1 MIKSFISRV
10 FGRGA
15 KQAAHPSKPVVY
27 GPDKHHIRRD
37 HISRGAR
44 KTCEELQRA
53 GHTAFVVGGAV
64 RDLLLG
70 MRPKDFDV
78 ATSAHPDEV
87 RSLFRRSRIIGR
99 RFQIV
104 HVMWGAETVEV
115 STYRAHFTAKDPESE
130 DDRDTQDVHGRVL
143 SDNVFGTQAED
154 AVRRDFTVN
163 ALFYDPVK
171 EEVWD
176 FQHGVK
182 DLIARKLVM
191 IGDPALR
198 YREDPVR
205 MLRAARLSAKLGLA
219 IDPRTAAP
227 IKELKHLLEN
237 VPQARLFEE
246 ILKMLLS
253 GNAVACVQ
261 RLRELELHHGL
272 LPLLDDALE
281 DPATGPF
288 AMAALKATDDR
299 LREDKPVSPAFL
311 LAALLWGR
319 VERRWHE
326 LEEKGQ
332 PSTPSLHSAM
342 HDALDA
348 QRGSLAI
355 PRRFDAT
362 MKELWL
368 LQPRFLQRG
377 GTRPFRLLEHPRF
390 RAAYDFFE
398 LRARS
403 GNAPLEV
410 GQWWSASRTPP
421 GRSANACCTRTRA
434 ERRSAGAG
442 AAAGERRAR
451 AARPRKWRRARTN
464 ERGARR
470 GRAGLQPRGPRGA
483 GAPGVRRGGCARR
496 HAARGTLGPVPHR
509 ARGLRRPARLRECL
523 RARRDDARTSRA
535 PGGAARRRA
544 PPRPRA
550 RRSQRPAHPR
560 PRHRAL
566 RRPGPARARTHDPAS
581 ARARASLRARAVAGR
596 LARCDHSRAGRGRA
610 FPRRRARPGHRE
622 AAGGAMKHRF
632 IVVEGPIG
640 CGKTSLARLLA
651 RRLGANLVLE
661 EPEANPFLPLFY
673 RDMRRHAL
681 STQLFFLFQRLHQL
695 EGLRQPD
702 LFGRPTVADF
712 ALQKDP
718 LFARLTLDDNEFGLY
733 TRIFEHVKPQA
744 PTPDLVIYLQANV
757 ETLVERVRR
766 RGNPMEAS
774 ISDDYL
780 RAISD
785 TYTRYFYNYDQS
797 ALLIVNSERLNF
809 VDVPEHFDL
818 LVERVQ
824 QIRGGREFFNR
835 A

>member
-27 GPDKHHIRRD
+27 GPDKHHIRKEL
-37 HISRGAR
+37 ISRGAR

-64 RDLLLG
+64 RDLILG

-115 STYRAHFTAKDPESE
+115 STYRAHFTVKDPESD
-130 DDRDTQDVHGRVL
+130 DDRDRQDAHGRVL

-182 DLIARKLVM
+182 DLVARKLVM
-191 IGDPALR
+191 IGDPATR

-219 IDPRTAAP
+219 IAPRTAEP
-227 IKELKHLLEN
+227 IRELKHLLEN

-253 GNAVACVQ
+253 GNAVACVK

-288 AMAALKATDDR
+288 AMAALEATDSR

-332 PSTPSLHSAM
+332 PSTPSLHSAI

-348 QRGSLAI
+348 QRESLAI

-377 GTRPFRLLEHPRF
+377 GARPFRLLEHPRF

-398 LRARS
+398 LRAQA
-403 GNAPLEV
+403 GNAAPDIAK
-410 GQWWSASRTPP
+410 WWERFQEASGEEREKMLHADEGPRKKRRRR
-421 GRSANACCTRTRA
+421 GGKRRA
-434 ERRSAGAG
+434 EAG
-442 AAAGERRAR
+442 AASPE
-451 AARPRKWRRARTN
+451 
-464 ERGARR
+464 EV
-470 GRAGLQPRGPRGA
+470 
-483 GAPGVRRGGCARR
+483 APGQD
-496 HAARGTLGPVPHR
+496 
-509 ARGLRRPARLRECL
+509 E
-523 RARRDDARTSRA
+523 
-535 PGGAARRRA
+535 
-544 PPRPRA
+544 
-550 RRSQRPAHPR
+550 
-560 PRHRAL
+560 
-566 RRPGPARARTHDPAS
+566 
-581 ARARASLRARAVAGR
+581 
-596 LARCDHSRAGRGRA
+596 
-610 FPRRRARPGHRE
+610 
-622 AAGGAMKHRF
+622 
-632 IVVEGPIG
+632 
-640 CGKTSLARLLA
+640 
-651 RRLGANLVLE
+651 
-661 EPEANPFLPLFY
+661 
-673 RDMRRHAL
+673 
-681 STQLFFLFQRLHQL
+681 
-695 EGLRQPD
+695 
-702 LFGRPTVADF
+702 
-712 ALQKDP
+712 
-718 LFARLTLDDNEFGLY
+718 
-733 TRIFEHVKPQA
+733 
-744 PTPDLVIYLQANV
+744 
-757 ETLVERVRR
+757 
-766 RGNPMEAS
+766 
-774 ISDDYL
+774 
-780 RAISD
+780 
-785 TYTRYFYNYDQS
+785 
-797 ALLIVNSERLNF
+797 
-809 VDVPEHFDL
+809 
-818 LVERVQ
+818 
-824 QIRGGREFFNR
+824 
-835 A
+835 

>member
-27 GPDKHHIRRD
+27 GPDKHHIRKD

-64 RDLLLG
+64 RDLILG

-115 STYRAHFTAKDPESE
+115 STYRAHFTKEPDE
-130 DDRDTQDVHGRVL
+130 DRHDEHGRVL
-143 SDNVFGTQAED
+143 HDNVFGTQAED
-154 AVRRDFTVN
+154 ALRRDFTVN

-182 DLIARKLVM
+182 DLVARKLVM
-191 IGDPALR
+191 IGDPATR

-205 MLRAARLSAKLGLA
+205 MLRAARLSAKLGLD
-219 IDPRTAAP
+219 IDPGTAEP
-227 IKELKHLLEN
+227 IRDLKHLLEN

-348 QRGSLAI
+348 QRESLAI

-398 LRARS
+398 LRAQA
-403 GNAPLEV
+403 GNAPLE
-410 GQWWSASRTPP
+410 
-421 GRSANACCTRTRA
+421 
-434 ERRSAGAG
+434 
-442 AAAGERRAR
+442 
-451 AARPRKWRRARTN
+451 AARWWERFQDASGEERERMLHADEGPKKKRR
-464 ERGARR
+464 
-470 GRAGLQPRGPRGA
+470 
-483 GAPGVRRGGCARR
+483 RRGGR
-496 HAARGTLGPVPHR
+496 
-509 ARGLRRPARLRECL
+509 RRPADGGSPEEV
-523 RARRDDARTSRA
+523 A
-535 PGGAARRRA
+535 PGGDA
-544 PPRPRA
+544 
-550 RRSQRPAHPR
+550 
-560 PRHRAL
+560 
-566 RRPGPARARTHDPAS
+566 
-581 ARARASLRARAVAGR
+581 
-596 LARCDHSRAGRGRA
+596 
-610 FPRRRARPGHRE
+610 
-622 AAGGAMKHRF
+622 
-632 IVVEGPIG
+632 
-640 CGKTSLARLLA
+640 
-651 RRLGANLVLE
+651 
-661 EPEANPFLPLFY
+661 
-673 RDMRRHAL
+673 
-681 STQLFFLFQRLHQL
+681 
-695 EGLRQPD
+695 
-702 LFGRPTVADF
+702 
-712 ALQKDP
+712 
-718 LFARLTLDDNEFGLY
+718 
-733 TRIFEHVKPQA
+733 
-744 PTPDLVIYLQANV
+744 
-757 ETLVERVRR
+757 
-766 RGNPMEAS
+766 
-774 ISDDYL
+774 
-780 RAISD
+780 
-785 TYTRYFYNYDQS
+785 
-797 ALLIVNSERLNF
+797 
-809 VDVPEHFDL
+809 
-818 LVERVQ
+818 
-824 QIRGGREFFNR
+824 
-835 A
+835 